1 MRKMNLR
8 FKKSVALLGAV
19 CLSIAGLAADKKPD
33 VFKPGPAASYKGH
46 QKQGGFVIAAETCVT
61 DQQAKSAFGKVNPYE
76 EGALPVLVMMANE
89 GKQTID
95 VSRLRFRYLA
105 PDGTKADALPANEV
119 KYLKAPSK
127 PRVGPGPIP
136 GVNRKK
142 KNPLAA
148 EEIESRA
155 FAAKML
161 PAGDSAY
168 GFVYFQVEH
177 KPGSVLYVSGMRE
190 AGTGTELIFM
200 EIPIQ

>member
-1 MRKMNLR
+1 MKKMNLR
-8 FKKSVALLGAV
+8 FNKSVALLGAV
-19 CLSIAGLAADKKPD
+19 CLSIAGLAADKKAD
-33 VFKPGPAASYKGH
+33 AFKPGPAASYKGH
-46 QKQGGFVIAAETCVT
+46 QKQGGFIVGAESYVT

-76 EGALPVLVMMANE
+76 EGALPILVAMTNE

-95 VSRLRFRYLA
+95 VSKLRFRYLA
-105 PDGTKADALPANEV
+105 PDGTKADALPASEV
-119 KYLKAPSK
+119 KYLKAPAK

-142 KNPLAA
+142 KNPLAV
-148 EEIESRA
+148 EEIESRG

-161 PAGDSAY
+161 PPGDSAH

-177 KPGSVLYVSGMRE
+177 KPGSMLYVSGMRE

-200 EIPIQ
+200 EIPIH